1 MATTLVFMEG
11 AGDELS
17 QQAVTFAGGLGG
29 EVVAIAFD
37 PSEAYAPAAWAQT
50 LVDAAQ
56 ERSAG
61 AVVAPGTDRGNEVLA
76 HVAAKLDQPM
86 SANCMSVTPGEPA
99 AVVRMRWGGSLLEEA
114 RVHGAPLLLSVA
126 PHAVAATPAADV
138 QVVSV
143 TGSASD
149 ADRLVRVT
157 ETIPASSAGVSLAD
171 ADVVVSGGRGVGS
184 SEGFSVIEELAA
196 LLGGAVGCS
205 RAVTSAGWRP
215 HSDQVGQTGTKISP
229 EIYIACGISGATQH
243 MAGCKGAK
251 RLLAI
256 NPDGEASIFA
266 SADYAVI
273 GDLHEVVPAI
283 SAEIRKVRGT

>member
-1 MATTLVFMEG
+1 MSVLAFIEDP
-11 AGDELS
+11 ADELS
-17 QQAVTFAGGLGG
+17 QQSVNFAAGVAGDVSAVTIDSSDG
-29 EVVAIAFD
+29 
-37 PSEAYAPAAWAQT
+37 YAAAAWAQT
-50 LVDAAQ
+50 LVDLAR
-56 ERSAG
+56 ERSAR
-61 AVVAPGTDRGNEVLA
+61 AIVAPGTDVGNEILA

-86 SANCMSVTPGEPA
+86 AANCVSVTPGDPA
-99 AVVRMRWGGSLLEEA
+99 TVIRVRWGGSLLEEA
-114 RVHGAPLLLSVA
+114 RLHGSPLLMTSA
-126 PHAVAATPAADV
+126 AHAVAAAPIGEVETVP
-138 QVVSV
+138 VSP
-143 TGSASD
+143 SASELD
-149 ADRLVRVT
+149 QVVRVT
-157 ETIPASSAGVSLAD
+157 ERVPASSAGVSLTD

-184 SEGFSVIEELAA
+184 AEGFSVIEELAQ

-215 HSDQVGQTGTKISP
+215 HTDQVGQTGSKISP

-273 GDLHEVVPAI
+273 GDLHQVVPAI
-283 SAEIRKVRGT
+283 SAEIRKARGS